1 MLKPRAVHGTHKRLC
16 SLRTAEVGP
25 EVTHSFALPER
36 CGEHLSGPPS
46 SWGQGSL
53 HETEPAAPS
62 QASASREC
70 CSTTEPRRRQRK
82 PGSESRRQ
90 ASHLRRR
97 GGGGGPGR
105 ATPGRGRAAEG
116 KGGTT
121 SAPLL
126 PPAPVCQARRRA
138 QRAAALLQ
146 NSLLLTSEKP
156 LPFPT
161 PHSGHT
167 CLCRSPGSLRRPT
180 RPRRTTRF
188 PPSPALLRRSSKA
201 MSAEDYVSVNVEDDD
216 EAVMIDHG
224 ENGLS
229 AQSCVSMGQ
238 NSEVNSVHHV
248 AQLAYGSEGLSVLAE
263 QVASQVSHSASMQRG
278 SAHSPEKMDF
288 AFSHNKRKRLA
299 PTLVGQNVMRTRE
312 GEYEDSEGVIYEYEP
327 DYECVTS
334 YAEASY
340 TGDQQKTLMEVLSYC
355 QAMYDAIQKLDKKFD
370 LLHRKVSEM
379 QHTRLKPLL
388 LKPKPVGF
396 TYRSSCHLP
405 QGKIR
410 LQRSMEKE
418 SSLHLPSPGQ
428 GRHSPVIRVALQ
440 NGHVQVNS
448 TIKHVQQSLQLE
460 SQQPVHRQS
469 PPLPTIVSTHSLHS
483 SYTSNNGMPDL
494 SPQSNLVAGV
504 VESTVNIA
512 SSPVASSSMPAPSET
527 SMGNNAVVMNYRN
540 ASGSVNISNELPS
553 SSVSINPS
561 FEFVGDPVRNVK
573 VLGNYLMKARQK
585 TKPKYAARYLVR
597 VLFPKETL
605 LCSIMGV
612 SARGRRTLDPNKIAA
627 IREFLA
633 TNFPNYDL
641 SEHGKDWKTCITN
654 VNAMI
659 RCLRSETKINPETAE
674 GKEIAAVA
682 PDTSHC
688 VDLNYNEDSEGN
700 SQNSQKMTS
709 SITDTLQNSGLDKLP
724 DAFHTPSVKKPQSLE
739 PMELLGS
746 PWRNVQLP
754 FSVIYVA
761 KGKSRP
767 ELSARYLIRHMFTE
781 DVLVKSNVYGNLE
794 RGMNP
799 LDCNRINALRDFLQ
813 ENYPSFDLKE
823 TGYDWKACVAAI
835 NSTIRSLRHDHKKA
849 TIGIRRKVSAV
860 PPLSAKS
867 PPRSPTSV
875 KPFES
880 DTINLT
886 D

>member
-1 MLKPRAVHGTHKRLC
+1 
-16 SLRTAEVGP
+16 
-25 EVTHSFALPER
+25 
-36 CGEHLSGPPS
+36 
-46 SWGQGSL
+46 
-53 HETEPAAPS
+53 
-62 QASASREC
+62 
-70 CSTTEPRRRQRK
+70 
-82 PGSESRRQ
+82 
-90 ASHLRRR
+90 
-97 GGGGGPGR
+97 
-105 ATPGRGRAAEG
+105 
-116 KGGTT
+116 
-121 SAPLL
+121 
-126 PPAPVCQARRRA
+126 
-138 QRAAALLQ
+138 
-146 NSLLLTSEKP
+146 
-156 LPFPT
+156 
-161 PHSGHT
+161 
-167 CLCRSPGSLRRPT
+167 
-180 RPRRTTRF
+180 
-188 PPSPALLRRSSKA
+188 

-216 EAVMIDHG
+216 EAVIIDHG

-229 AQSCVSMGQ
+229 TQNCVSMEQ
-238 NSEVNSVHHV
+238 NSEVNSVVHHV
-248 AQLAYGSEGLSVLAE
+248 AQLTYGSEGLSMLPE
-263 QVASQVSHSASMQRG
+263 RVASQASRSASVQRG
-278 SAHSPEKMDF
+278 NAHSPEKMDF
-288 AFSHNKRKRLA
+288 MFSQNKRKRLA
-299 PTLVGQNVMRTRE
+299 PTLVEQNVMRSRE
-312 GEYEDSEGVIYEYEP
+312 EEYEDSDSVIYEYEP
-327 DYECVTS
+327 DYECGSIVSEAS
-334 YAEASY
+334 YTEASY

-355 QAMYDAIQKLDKKFD
+355 QAMYDAIQKLDRKFD

-379 QHTRLKPLL
+379 QHTRVKPLL

-396 TYRSSCHLP
+396 TYRSSSHLP

-410 LQRSMEKE
+410 VQKSMERE
-418 SSLHLPSPGQ
+418 SGLHLSSPGL
-428 GRHSPVIRVALQ
+428 GRHSPVVRVVLQ
-440 NGHVQVNS
+440 NG
-448 TIKHVQQSLQLE
+448 HVQQSLQLK
-460 SQQPVHRQS
+460 SQQSVHRQS

-483 SYTSNNGMPDL
+483 SYTAAKGMPDL
-494 SPQSNLVAGV
+494 SPQSNLVASI

-512 SSPVASSSMPAPSET
+512 SPPVASSSMPAPSET
-527 SMGNNAVVMNYRN
+527 SLGNNAVVVNYRN
-540 ASGSVNISNELPS
+540 ASGSVNVSKELPS

-561 FEFVGDPVRNVK
+561 FEFVGDPMRNVK

-612 SARGRRTLDPNKIAA
+612 SARGRRTLEPNKIAA

-674 GKEIAAVA
+674 GKEKVA
-682 PDTSHC
+682 DTPDTPHC
-688 VDLNYNEDSEGN
+688 VDLNYNEDTEGN
-700 SQNSQKMTS
+700 AQNSQEMTS
-709 SITDTLQNSGLDKLP
+709 SITDTLQNSGLDKFP
-724 DAFHTPSVKKPQSLE
+724 EAFHSPSVKKPQSLE

-794 RGMNP
+794 RGMRP

-823 TGYDWKACVAAI
+823 TGHDWKACVAAI

-849 TIGIRRKVSAV
+849 TVGIRRKVLAV
-860 PPLSAKS
+860 PPMSAKS
-867 PPRSPTSV
+867 PPQSPASV